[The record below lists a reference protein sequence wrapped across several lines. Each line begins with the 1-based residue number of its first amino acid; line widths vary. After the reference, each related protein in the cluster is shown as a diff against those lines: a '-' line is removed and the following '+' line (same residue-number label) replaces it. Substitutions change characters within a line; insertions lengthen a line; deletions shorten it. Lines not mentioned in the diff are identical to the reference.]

1 MGWLDNPLK
10 EIDNAAGTNFSGQG
24 PGGLASDIGRRF
36 NESDPGRWI
45 GGQLTSAGRS
55 VGNTAAALSDIARG
69 DFKAAGKSAG
79 RAVGSSLNF
88 VTQNRQQLVLDN
100 EKAFMDA
107 GKYTGGYSEDLVG
120 YSRGVNSLADRA
132 YVSDADRNSAIR
144 YAGKSALITA
154 GAAYAPEIYSYGA
167 EKFAAKPLESLTVAG
182 LATQGKSGQAK
193 AAEIILGGVG
203 LPDDLRQP
211 ITDGITRIINPPT
224 SVSSDP
230 SEFAP
235 WKADAIPG
243 TSYMGSSPATTGAGG
258 SSVLLIAGMLA
269 VGAVIILK
277 RKR

>member
-24 PGGLASDIGRRF
+24 PGGLASDLGRRF

-45 GGQLTSAGRS
+45 GGQLTSAGRA
-55 VGNTAAALSDIARG
+55 VGNTAAALSDVARG
-69 DFKAAGKSAG
+69 DFKGAGKSLG
-79 RAVGSSLNF
+79 RAAGSSLNF
-88 VTQNRQQLVLDN
+88 ITQNRQQLVLDN

-107 GKYTGGYSEDLVG
+107 GKYTGGFTEDLVG

-132 YVSDADRNSAIR
+132 YVSDADRNSIIR
-144 YAGKSALITA
+144 YAGKSALIVA

-182 LATQGKSGQAK
+182 LATQGRAGQAR

-211 ITDGITRIINPPT
+211 ITDGLTRIINPPE
-224 SVSSDP
+224 SNSSDP

-235 WKADAIPG
+235 WRADAIPG
-243 TSYMGSSPATTGAGG
+243 TSYAGGGAGV
-258 SSVLLIAGMLA
+258 SSSSAAPLIIFGLLAA
-269 VGAVIILK
+269 GAVIILK
-277 RKR
+277 RRK